1 MSIRLF
7 LSPYTVDEIFG
18 VPKEVLRAQPGYW
31 AIDLEAYKKALIQ
44 RWGKNI
50 EFRESGLFPLSW
62 TLMVEDAGSYMNLS
76 DNSVSF
82 DLYDPFEDFVLWHRS
97 IIPEEH
103 RLYLCAEELAASLEV
118 KTSTSGDEI
127 RRFADL
133 P

>member
-1 MSIRLF
+1 MSLRLF

-18 VPKEVLRAQPGYW
+18 VPKEILRAQPGYW
-31 AIDLEAYKKALIQ
+31 AIDPEAYKKALVQ
-44 RWGKNI
+44 RWGDHI
-50 EFRESGLFPLSW
+50 EFRQSNHFPLSW
-62 TLMVEDAGSYMNLS
+62 HISEGSYMELS

-103 RLYLCAEELAASLEV
+103 CLYLCAEELADSLEV
-118 KTSTSGDEI
+118 KNSTSSDEI